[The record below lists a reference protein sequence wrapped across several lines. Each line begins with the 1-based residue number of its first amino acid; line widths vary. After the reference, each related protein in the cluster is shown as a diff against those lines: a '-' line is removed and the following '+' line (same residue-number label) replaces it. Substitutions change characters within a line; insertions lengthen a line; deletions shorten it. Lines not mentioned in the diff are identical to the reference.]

1 MNGTSIL
8 SNIQT
13 TQTVRILIVEDEY
26 ILAMNLQEILESL
39 GYTILD
45 IADSAE
51 TAIDKASEL
60 LPNLVLMDI
69 RLRGEI
75 DGIQAAEQIWNLL
88 QIPVLYITGH
98 SDKSTVERAK
108 LTNAFGYILKPVKE
122 QQLYVAIQTALNRY
136 QHEQLTQLQRL
147 NELKENFLATTSDE
161 IRMPL
166 WNIKMTIS
174 VLEKILER
182 DDILNSE
189 LLSPFESVAGYLSI
203 LRQHCEQ
210 GLDLVNNLLS
220 VQMIDAD
227 VHPLKLTSFQ
237 LQDWLPQVALHF
249 RELAR
254 SQQQIFHL
262 SIPPDLP
269 AIVSDLAI
277 LTKIVSELLNN
288 ACKYSPP
295 DEEIR
300 LAVRLIYTTKSFIN
314 DDTESQTIT
323 TSQVPFFEITISN
336 SGILIPKTQQSRI
349 FEPFYRIPNNDF
361 WKNGGPGLGLALV
374 KKLLEYLQG
383 TIEVTSIQGWT
394 KFTVL
399 LPLSLPIVLK

>member
-75 DGIQAAEQIWNLL
+75 DGIQAAEQIWNRL

-136 QHEQLTQLQRL
+136 QNEQLTQLQRL

-182 DDILNSE
+182 EDILNSE

-237 LQDWLPQVALHF
+237 LQDWLPQVASHF
-249 RELAR
+249 RERAR

-314 DDTESQTIT
+314 DDTEFQTIT

-336 SGILIPKTQQSRI
+336 SGVLIPTKQQSRI
-349 FEPFYRIPNNDF
+349 FEPFYRIPDNDF

-383 TIEVTSIQGWT
+383 TVEVTSIHGWT
-394 KFTVL
+394 RFTVL
-399 LPLSLPIVLK
+399 LPLSLQIF